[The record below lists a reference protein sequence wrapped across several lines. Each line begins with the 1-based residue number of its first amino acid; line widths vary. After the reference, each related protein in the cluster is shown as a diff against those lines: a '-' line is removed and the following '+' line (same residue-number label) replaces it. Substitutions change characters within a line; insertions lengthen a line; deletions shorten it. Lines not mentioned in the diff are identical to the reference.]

1 MESIKN
7 LVKGALLAFQLLTTI
22 PIPMQLGWNERLAR
36 ISVCFYPLTGLVLG
50 GLLGGQAYLLVQYTN
65 LSSLIIAA
73 WLLTFTCIY
82 SGALHLDGW
91 ADFSDAVFSRQS
103 IDRKLEIMKD
113 SRVGA
118 FGVISLLFLLGW
130 RFLFIYE
137 VIEASLSVY
146 WLILIPFLTRI
157 IMGSQ
162 ILLGSFARNN
172 GMAAALK
179 PAQTTSVKLVFFSWV
194 TAALIAFLTLD
205 FTSVW
210 LVLLALLFLIG
221 WLRFSYKQINGI
233 TGDTIGAGTEGSETF
248 LWAVLFVLYSFGM
261 V

>member
-1 MESIKN
+1 MIKN
-7 LVKGALLAFQLLTTI
+7 LSKGALLAFQLLTTI
-22 PIPMQLGWNERLAR
+22 PISLQLGWNERLAR
-36 ISVCFYPLTGLVLG
+36 LSVCFYPLTGLLLG
-50 GLLGGQAYLLVQYTN
+50 CLLGGQAFLLLNYTS
-65 LSSLIIAA
+65 LSSFIITA
-73 WLLTFTCIY
+73 WLMTFTCIY

-103 IDRKLEIMKD
+103 IERKLEIMKD

-118 FGVISLLFLLGW
+118 FGVISLLLLLGW

-137 VIEASLSVY
+137 ILEATLNVY

-157 IMGSQ
+157 IMGGQ
-162 ILLGSFARNN
+162 ILIGSFARND

-179 PAQTTSVKLVFFSWV
+179 PAQTLAVKFAFIGWIA
-194 TAALIAFLTLD
+194 AALIVFLILD
-205 FTSVW
+205 FT
-210 LVLLALLFLIG
+210 LAWLFLFAFLFIVV
-221 WLRFSYKQINGI
+221 WLRFCYRQIKGI